1 MKGNPQSA
9 SRTAPLQKEPKRHIN
24 NCAARR
30 AALFKIVAERER
42 NMTIVYSD
50 TKKDLPSEQLHKLFI
65 SVGWSDGSE
74 TADMIKKYNIPFLNA
89 TLVISAWEQ
98 ERLIGA
104 VRVLS
109 DKMFR
114 SIIYDLLV
122 LPEFQNKGVGKELIK
137 RCIAHF
143 PSSEWLV
150 QTREN
155 TASYYER
162 NGFTVNHDVF
172 LTIPCKLFSSTE

>member
-1 MKGNPQSA
+1 MDIIYND
-9 SRTAPLQKEPKRHIN
+9 I
-24 NCAARR
+24 
-30 AALFKIVAERER
+30 
-42 NMTIVYSD
+42 
-50 TKKDLPSEQLHKLFI
+50 KKDLPSEQLHKLFV

-74 TADMIKKYNIPFLNA
+74 TLDMINNYNIPFINS
-89 TLVISAWEQ
+89 TLVVSAWEN

-122 LPEFQNKGVGKELIK
+122 WPEFQNKGIGKELLK
-137 RCIAHF
+137 RCIEHF

-150 QTREN
+150 QTTEEI
-155 TASYYER
+155 SGYYEK
-162 NGFTVNHDVF
+162 NGFKINSDVF
-172 LTIPCKLFSSTE
+172 LNIPCKLFSQNEKE